1 MAPRSRRG
9 SVRAGDF
16 GRLRTKRVTLLARQ
30 FRSPIILLLTAAA
43 LLSVFLGETT
53 DSLIIL
59 AVVAI
64 SGLLGFAQ
72 ESGAV
77 RAVDALL
84 ESVRVHAD
92 VLRDGREV
100 EVDLADV
107 RPGDVVVLRPGDVVP
122 GDGRI
127 VEANNLTVDEA
138 ALTGETWPSRKR
150 PGRAGDTDPAGR
162 AFLGTHVAG
171 GSGRMIVESTGEATR
186 FGGVIE
192 RVVNQHVPT
201 AFERGITAFGLLL
214 VRATTILVAAVFVV
228 NLSLGRP
235 VDDSLMF
242 SLALAVGLTPQMLP
256 AIVTLSLSRGATFMA
271 RERVIVKRLD
281 SIEDVGSL
289 DVLCT
294 DKTGTVTIGEVGL
307 DSAID
312 ARGEPSE
319 RVRELAWWNSRLQ
332 HGAPNPIDR
341 AIVAT
346 EPPRSDGVEWS
357 GEIPFDFSRRRV
369 SVAFTRD
376 GTWTI
381 VTKGAVESVLAC
393 CCSVREPDGSTS
405 SIDETRREILDLLD
419 RLTSSGRRVL
429 AVASGAWSRSV
440 AFVPENERDLVLEG
454 FLTFDDPPKPGV
466 AEAIRNLLALGV
478 TVKMITGD
486 NHRVATHTAS
496 LIGLDSGAVL
506 TGEMIDAASD
516 VELEALAED
525 ATIVAEVDP
534 IQKERVLRALSRR
547 GHTVGFIGDGI
558 NDAPALHAAD
568 VGFSVD
574 GAVDVAK
581 ATADI
586 VLLEKDLSVLVDGVR
601 IGRRVFA
608 NTLKYVHVTTSANFG
623 NMLSLAAA
631 TLLLPF
637 LPLLPLQV
645 LVLNFLSDIPG
656 MTIATDRVDDE
667 MLAVPHRWNI
677 RRVRDFM
684 IVFGLAS
691 SAFDLLTFAVLR
703 LGFHGSAESVRSG
716 WFVESTLTELTVML
730 VLRSRR
736 PFFRS
741 RPGTPLL
748 VSSLVVVIATV
759 TLPYSPIAAQLGLR
773 AMSPGVLLALASITG
788 GYLVATEVLKHW
800 FGRLLIADDTG
811 TDVGA
816 RVA

>member
-1 MAPRSRRG
+1 MTSRSRRG
-9 SVRAGDF
+9 PVRVGDF
-16 GRLRTKRVTLLARQ
+16 GRLRTSRLSLLARQ
-30 FRSPIILLLTAAA
+30 FRSPIILLLSAAA

-59 AVVAI
+59 AVVAV
-64 SGLLGFAQ
+64 SGLLGFVQ

-84 ESVRVHAD
+84 DSVRVHAD
-92 VLRDGREV
+92 VLRDGREM

-107 RPGDVVVLRPGDVVP
+107 RVGDVVVLRPGDVVP
-122 GDGRI
+122 GDGR
-127 VEANNLTVDEA
+127 VLEANNLTIDEA

-150 PGRAGDTDPAGR
+150 PGRDGDTDPSGR
-162 AFLGTHVAG
+162 AFLGTHVSSGAG
-171 GSGRMIVESTGEATR
+171 TMLVESIAEATR
-186 FGGVIE
+186 FGSVVE
-192 RVVNQHVPT
+192 RVVKQHVPT

-214 VRATTILVAAVFVV
+214 VRATTVLVAGVFVV
-228 NLSLGRP
+228 NLSLGRAL
-235 VDDSLMF
+235 DDSLMF
-242 SLALAVGLTPQMLP
+242 SLALAVGLTPQLLP
-256 AIVTLSLSRGATFMA
+256 AIVTLSLSRGATLMA
-271 RERVIVKRLD
+271 RDRVIVKRLD
-281 SIEDVGSL
+281 SIEDIGSL

-294 DKTGTVTIGEVGL
+294 DKTGTVTIGDVGL

-312 ARGEPSE
+312 IRGVPNE
-319 RVRELAWWNSRLQ
+319 RVRELAWWNARLQ

-346 EPPRSDGVEWS
+346 EPPRNDGVEWS

-369 SVAFTRD
+369 SVAFSRD
-376 GTWTI
+376 GEWTI
-381 VTKGAVESVLAC
+381 VTKGAVESVMAC
-393 CCSVREPDGSTS
+393 CARARLDDGSTTL
-405 SIDETRREILDLLD
+405 IDGVRTEILEVLD
-419 RLTSSGRRVL
+419 DVSSSGRRML
-429 AVASGAWSRSV
+429 AVASRPWSRSV

-454 FLTFDDPPKPGV
+454 FLTFDDPPKEGA
-466 AEAIRNLLALGV
+466 AEAIRSLVALGV
-478 TVKMITGD
+478 RVKMITGD
-486 NHRVATHTAS
+486 NRRVATHTAN
-496 LIGLDSGAVL
+496 LIGLDAGVVL
-506 TGEMIDAASD
+506 TGEMIDASSD
-516 VELEALAED
+516 VELEMLAED
-525 ATIVAEVDP
+525 VDVVAEVDP

-547 GHTVGFIGDGI
+547 GHTVGFVGDGI

-568 VGFSVD
+568 VGFSVE

-631 TLLLPF
+631 TLVLPF
-637 LPLLPLQV
+637 LPLLPLQI
-645 LVLNFLSDIPG
+645 LVLNFLSDVPG

-684 IVFGLAS
+684 IVFGLLS

-703 LGFHGSAESVRSG
+703 LGFDGSSGLVRSG
-716 WFVESTLTELTVML
+716 SFVESTLTELTVML

-748 VSSLVVVIATV
+748 VSSVLVALVTIVLPFSPVADRLGLQSMSSGVLVALATV
-759 TLPYSPIAAQLGLR
+759 
-773 AMSPGVLLALASITG
+773 TG
-788 GYLVATEVLKHW
+788 GYLFATEVLKHW
-800 FGRLLIADDTG
+800 FGHLLVADG
-811 TDVGA
+811 TETDGE
-816 RVA
+816 RG

>member
-1 MAPRSRRG
+1 MTSRSRRG
-9 SVRAGDF
+9 PVRVGDF
-16 GRLRTKRVTLLARQ
+16 GRLRTSRLSLLARQ
-30 FRSPIILLLTAAA
+30 FRSPIILLLSAAA

-59 AVVAI
+59 AVVAV
-64 SGLLGFAQ
+64 SGLLGFVQ

-84 ESVRVHAD
+84 DSVRVHAD
-92 VLRDGREV
+92 VLRDGREM

-107 RPGDVVVLRPGDVVP
+107 RVGDVVVLRPGDVVP
-122 GDGRI
+122 GDGR
-127 VEANNLTVDEA
+127 VLEANNLTIDEA

-150 PGRAGDTDPAGR
+150 PGRDGDTDPSGR
-162 AFLGTHVAG
+162 AFLGTHVSSGAG
-171 GSGRMIVESTGEATR
+171 TMLVESIAEATR
-186 FGGVIE
+186 FGSVVE
-192 RVVNQHVPT
+192 RVVKQHVPT

-214 VRATTILVAAVFVV
+214 VRATTVLVAGVFVV
-228 NLSLGRP
+228 NLSLGRAL
-235 VDDSLMF
+235 DDSLMF
-242 SLALAVGLTPQMLP
+242 SLALAVGLTPQLLP
-256 AIVTLSLSRGATFMA
+256 AIVTLSLSRGATLMA
-271 RERVIVKRLD
+271 RDRVIVKRLD
-281 SIEDVGSL
+281 SIEDIGSL

-294 DKTGTVTIGEVGL
+294 DKTGTVTIGDVGL

-312 ARGEPSE
+312 IRGVPNE
-319 RVRELAWWNSRLQ
+319 RVRELAWWNARLQ

-346 EPPRSDGVEWS
+346 EPPRNDGVEWS

-369 SVAFTRD
+369 SVAFSRD
-376 GTWTI
+376 GEWTI
-381 VTKGAVESVLAC
+381 VTKGAVESVMAC
-393 CCSVREPDGSTS
+393 CARARLENGSTTL
-405 SIDETRREILDLLD
+405 IDGVRTEILEVLD
-419 RLTSSGRRVL
+419 DVSSSGRRML
-429 AVASGAWSRSV
+429 AVASRPWSRSV

-454 FLTFDDPPKPGV
+454 FLTFDDPPKEGA
-466 AEAIRNLLALGV
+466 AEAIRSLVALGV
-478 TVKMITGD
+478 RVKMITGD
-486 NHRVATHTAS
+486 NRRVATHTAN
-496 LIGLDSGAVL
+496 LIGLDAGVVL
-506 TGEMIDAASD
+506 TGEMIDASSD
-516 VELEALAED
+516 VELEMLAED
-525 ATIVAEVDP
+525 VDVVAEVDP

-547 GHTVGFIGDGI
+547 GHTVGFVGDGI

-568 VGFSVD
+568 VGFSVE

-631 TLLLPF
+631 TLVLPF
-637 LPLLPLQV
+637 LPLLPLQI
-645 LVLNFLSDIPG
+645 LVLNFLSDVPG

-684 IVFGLAS
+684 IVFGLLS

-703 LGFHGSAESVRSG
+703 LGFDGSSGLVRSG

-748 VSSLVVVIATV
+748 VSSVLVALVTIVLPFSPVADRLGLQSMSSGVLVALATV
-759 TLPYSPIAAQLGLR
+759 
-773 AMSPGVLLALASITG
+773 TG
-788 GYLVATEVLKHW
+788 GYLFATEVLKHW
-800 FGRLLIADDTG
+800 FGHLLVADG
-811 TDVGA
+811 TETDGE
-816 RVA
+816 RG

>member
-1 MAPRSRRG
+1 MR
-9 SVRAGDF
+9 VGDF
-16 GRLRTKRVTLLARQ
+16 GRLRTSRLSLLARQ
-30 FRSPIILLLTAAA
+30 FRSPIILLLSAAA

-59 AVVAI
+59 AVVAV
-64 SGLLGFAQ
+64 SGLLGFVQ

-84 ESVRVHAD
+84 DSVRVHAD
-92 VLRDGREV
+92 VLRDGREM

-107 RPGDVVVLRPGDVVP
+107 RVGDVVVLRPGDVVP
-122 GDGRI
+122 GDGR
-127 VEANNLTVDEA
+127 VLEANNLTIDEA

-150 PGRAGDTDPAGR
+150 PGRDGDTDPSGR
-162 AFLGTHVAG
+162 AFLGTHVSSGAG
-171 GSGRMIVESTGEATR
+171 TMLVESIAEATR
-186 FGGVIE
+186 FGSVVE
-192 RVVNQHVPT
+192 RVVKQHVPT

-214 VRATTILVAAVFVV
+214 VRATTVLVAGDFVV
-228 NLSLGRP
+228 NLSLGRAL
-235 VDDSLMF
+235 DDSLMF
-242 SLALAVGLTPQMLP
+242 SLALAVGLTPQLLP
-256 AIVTLSLSRGATFMA
+256 AIVTLSLSRGATLMA
-271 RERVIVKRLD
+271 RDRVIVKRLD
-281 SIEDVGSL
+281 SIEDIGSL

-294 DKTGTVTIGEVGL
+294 DKTGTVTIGDVGL

-312 ARGEPSE
+312 IRGVPNE
-319 RVRELAWWNSRLQ
+319 RVRELAWWNARLQ

-346 EPPRSDGVEWS
+346 EPPRNDGVEWS

-369 SVAFTRD
+369 SVAVSRD
-376 GTWTI
+376 GEWTI
-381 VTKGAVESVLAC
+381 VTKGAVESVMAC
-393 CCSVREPDGSTS
+393 CARARLDDGSTTL
-405 SIDETRREILDLLD
+405 IDGVRTEILEVLD
-419 RLTSSGRRVL
+419 DVSSSGRRML
-429 AVASGAWSRSV
+429 AVASRPWSRSV

-454 FLTFDDPPKPGV
+454 FLTFDDPPKEGA
-466 AEAIRNLLALGV
+466 AEAIRSLVALGV
-478 TVKMITGD
+478 RVKMITGD
-486 NHRVATHTAS
+486 NRRVATHTAN
-496 LIGLDSGAVL
+496 LIGLDAGVVL
-506 TGEMIDAASD
+506 TGEMIDASSD
-516 VELEALAED
+516 VELEMLAED
-525 ATIVAEVDP
+525 VDVVAEVDP

-547 GHTVGFIGDGI
+547 GHTVGFVGDGI

-568 VGFSVD
+568 VGFSVE

-631 TLLLPF
+631 TLVLPF
-637 LPLLPLQV
+637 LPLLPLQI
-645 LVLNFLSDIPG
+645 LVLNFLSDVPG

-684 IVFGLAS
+684 IVFGLLS

-703 LGFHGSAESVRSG
+703 LGFDGSSGLVRSG

-748 VSSLVVVIATV
+748 VSSVLVALVTIVLPFSPVADRLGLQSMSSGVLVALATV
-759 TLPYSPIAAQLGLR
+759 
-773 AMSPGVLLALASITG
+773 TG
-788 GYLVATEVLKHW
+788 GYLFATEVLKHW
-800 FGRLLIADDTG
+800 FGHLLVADG
-811 TDVGA
+811 TETDGE
-816 RVA
+816 RG

>member
-1 MAPRSRRG
+1 
-9 SVRAGDF
+9 VRVGDF
-16 GRLRTKRVTLLARQ
+16 GRLRTSRLSLLARQ
-30 FRSPIILLLTAAA
+30 FRSPIILLLSAAA

-59 AVVAI
+59 AVVAV
-64 SGLLGFAQ
+64 SGLLGFVQ

-84 ESVRVHAD
+84 DSVRVHAD
-92 VLRDGREV
+92 VLRDGREM

-107 RPGDVVVLRPGDVVP
+107 RVGDVVVLRPGDVVP
-122 GDGRI
+122 GDGR
-127 VEANNLTVDEA
+127 VLEANNLTIDEA

-150 PGRAGDTDPAGR
+150 PGRDGDTDPSGR
-162 AFLGTHVAG
+162 AFLGTHVSSGAG
-171 GSGRMIVESTGEATR
+171 TMLVESIAEATR
-186 FGGVIE
+186 FGSVVE
-192 RVVNQHVPT
+192 RVVKQHVPT

-214 VRATTILVAAVFVV
+214 VRATTVLVAGVFVV
-228 NLSLGRP
+228 NLSLGRAL
-235 VDDSLMF
+235 DDSLMF
-242 SLALAVGLTPQMLP
+242 SLALAVGLTPQLLP
-256 AIVTLSLSRGATFMA
+256 AIVTLSLSRGATLMA
-271 RERVIVKRLD
+271 RDRVIVKRLD
-281 SIEDVGSL
+281 SIEDIGSL

-294 DKTGTVTIGEVGL
+294 DKTGTVTIGDVGL

-312 ARGEPSE
+312 IRGVPNE
-319 RVRELAWWNSRLQ
+319 RVRELAWWNARLQ

-346 EPPRSDGVEWS
+346 EPPRNDGVEWS

-369 SVAFTRD
+369 SVAFSRD
-376 GTWTI
+376 GEWTI
-381 VTKGAVESVLAC
+381 VTKGAVESVMAC
-393 CCSVREPDGSTS
+393 CARARLENGSTTL
-405 SIDETRREILDLLD
+405 IDGVRTEILEVLD
-419 RLTSSGRRVL
+419 DVSSSGRRML
-429 AVASGAWSRSV
+429 AVASRPWSRSV

-454 FLTFDDPPKPGV
+454 FLTFDDPPKEGA
-466 AEAIRNLLALGV
+466 AEAIRSLVALGV
-478 TVKMITGD
+478 RVKMITGD
-486 NHRVATHTAS
+486 NRRVATHTAN
-496 LIGLDSGAVL
+496 LIGLDAGVVL
-506 TGEMIDAASD
+506 TGEMIDASSD
-516 VELEALAED
+516 VELEMLAED
-525 ATIVAEVDP
+525 VDVVAEVDP

-547 GHTVGFIGDGI
+547 GHTVGFVGDGI

-568 VGFSVD
+568 VGFSVE

-631 TLLLPF
+631 TLVLPF
-637 LPLLPLQV
+637 LPLLPLQI
-645 LVLNFLSDIPG
+645 LVLNFLSDVPG

-684 IVFGLAS
+684 IVFGLLS

-703 LGFHGSAESVRSG
+703 LGFDGSSGLVRSG

-748 VSSLVVVIATV
+748 VSSVLVALVTIVLPFSPVADRLGLQSMSSGVLVALATV
-759 TLPYSPIAAQLGLR
+759 
-773 AMSPGVLLALASITG
+773 TG
-788 GYLVATEVLKHW
+788 GYLFATEVLKHW
-800 FGRLLIADDTG
+800 FGHLLVADG
-811 TDVGA
+811 TETDGE
-816 RVA
+816 RG

>member
-1 MAPRSRRG
+1 
-9 SVRAGDF
+9 VRVGDF
-16 GRLRTKRVTLLARQ
+16 GRLRTSRLSLLARQ
-30 FRSPIILLLTAAA
+30 FRSPIILLLSAAA

-59 AVVAI
+59 AVVAV
-64 SGLLGFAQ
+64 SGLLGFVQ

-84 ESVRVHAD
+84 DSVRVHAD
-92 VLRDGREV
+92 VLRDGREM

-107 RPGDVVVLRPGDVVP
+107 RVGDVVVLRPGDVVP
-122 GDGRI
+122 GDGR
-127 VEANNLTVDEA
+127 VLEANNLTIDEA

-150 PGRAGDTDPAGR
+150 PGRDGDTDPSGR
-162 AFLGTHVAG
+162 AFLGTHVSSGAG
-171 GSGRMIVESTGEATR
+171 TMLVESIAEATR
-186 FGGVIE
+186 FGSVVE
-192 RVVNQHVPT
+192 RVVKQHVPT

-214 VRATTILVAAVFVV
+214 VRATTVLVAGVFVV
-228 NLSLGRP
+228 NLSLGRAL
-235 VDDSLMF
+235 DDSLMF
-242 SLALAVGLTPQMLP
+242 SLALAVGLTPQLLP
-256 AIVTLSLSRGATFMA
+256 AIVTLSLSRGATLMA
-271 RERVIVKRLD
+271 RDRVIVKRLD
-281 SIEDVGSL
+281 SIEDIGSL

-294 DKTGTVTIGEVGL
+294 DKTGTVTIGDVGL

-312 ARGEPSE
+312 IRGVPNE
-319 RVRELAWWNSRLQ
+319 RVRELAWWNARLQ

-346 EPPRSDGVEWS
+346 EPPRNDGVEWS

-369 SVAFTRD
+369 SVAFSRD
-376 GTWTI
+376 GEWTI
-381 VTKGAVESVLAC
+381 VTKGAVESVMAC
-393 CCSVREPDGSTS
+393 CARARLDNGSTTL
-405 SIDETRREILDLLD
+405 IDGVRTEILEVLD
-419 RLTSSGRRVL
+419 DVSSSGRRML
-429 AVASGAWSRSV
+429 AVASRPWSRSV

-454 FLTFDDPPKPGV
+454 FLTFDDPPKEGA
-466 AEAIRNLLALGV
+466 AEAIRSLVALGV
-478 TVKMITGD
+478 RVKMITGD
-486 NHRVATHTAS
+486 NRRVATHTAN
-496 LIGLDSGAVL
+496 LIGLDAGVVL
-506 TGEMIDAASD
+506 TGEMIDASSD
-516 VELEALAED
+516 VELEMLAED
-525 ATIVAEVDP
+525 VDVVAEVDP

-547 GHTVGFIGDGI
+547 GHTVGFVGDGI

-568 VGFSVD
+568 VGFSVE

-631 TLLLPF
+631 TLVLPF
-637 LPLLPLQV
+637 LPLLPLQI
-645 LVLNFLSDIPG
+645 LVLNFLSDVPG

-684 IVFGLAS
+684 IVFGLLS

-703 LGFHGSAESVRSG
+703 LGFDGSSGLVRSG

-748 VSSLVVVIATV
+748 VSSVLVALVTIVLPFSPVADRLGLQSMSSGVLVALATV
-759 TLPYSPIAAQLGLR
+759 
-773 AMSPGVLLALASITG
+773 TG
-788 GYLVATEVLKHW
+788 GYLFATEVLKHW
-800 FGRLLIADDTG
+800 FGHLLVADG
-811 TDVGA
+811 TETDGE
-816 RVA
+816 RG

>member
-1 MAPRSRRG
+1 
-9 SVRAGDF
+9 VRVGDF
-16 GRLRTKRVTLLARQ
+16 GRLRTSRLSLLARQ
-30 FRSPIILLLTAAA
+30 FRSPIILLLSAAA

-59 AVVAI
+59 AVVAV
-64 SGLLGFAQ
+64 SGLLGFVQ

-84 ESVRVHAD
+84 DSVRVHAD
-92 VLRDGREV
+92 VLRDGREM

-107 RPGDVVVLRPGDVVP
+107 RVGDVVVLRPGDVVP
-122 GDGRI
+122 GDGR
-127 VEANNLTVDEA
+127 VLEANNLTIDEA

-150 PGRAGDTDPAGR
+150 PGRDGDTDPSGR
-162 AFLGTHVAG
+162 AFLGTHVSSGAG
-171 GSGRMIVESTGEATR
+171 TMLVESIAEATR
-186 FGGVIE
+186 FGSVVE
-192 RVVNQHVPT
+192 RVVKQHVPT

-214 VRATTILVAAVFVV
+214 VRATTVLVAGVFVV
-228 NLSLGRP
+228 NLSLGRAL
-235 VDDSLMF
+235 DDSLMF
-242 SLALAVGLTPQMLP
+242 SLALAVGLTPQLLP
-256 AIVTLSLSRGATFMA
+256 AIVTLSLSRGATLMA
-271 RERVIVKRLD
+271 RDRVIVKRLD
-281 SIEDVGSL
+281 SIEDIGSL

-294 DKTGTVTIGEVGL
+294 DKTGTVTIGDVGL

-312 ARGEPSE
+312 IRGVPNE
-319 RVRELAWWNSRLQ
+319 RVRELAWWNARLQ

-346 EPPRSDGVEWS
+346 EPPRNDGVEWS

-369 SVAFTRD
+369 SVAFSRD
-376 GTWTI
+376 GEWTI
-381 VTKGAVESVLAC
+381 VTKGAVESVMAC
-393 CCSVREPDGSTS
+393 CARARLDDGSTTL
-405 SIDETRREILDLLD
+405 IDGVRTEILEVLD
-419 RLTSSGRRVL
+419 DVSSSGRRML
-429 AVASGAWSRSV
+429 AVASRPWSRSV

-454 FLTFDDPPKPGV
+454 FLTFDDPPKEGA
-466 AEAIRNLLALGV
+466 AEAIRSLVALGV
-478 TVKMITGD
+478 RVKMITGD
-486 NHRVATHTAS
+486 NRRVATHTAN
-496 LIGLDSGAVL
+496 LIGLDAGVVL
-506 TGEMIDAASD
+506 TGEMIDASSD
-516 VELEALAED
+516 VELEMLAED
-525 ATIVAEVDP
+525 VDVVAEVDP

-547 GHTVGFIGDGI
+547 GHTVGFVGDGI

-568 VGFSVD
+568 VGFSVE

-631 TLLLPF
+631 TLVLPF
-637 LPLLPLQV
+637 LPLLPLQI
-645 LVLNFLSDIPG
+645 LVLNFLSDVPG

-684 IVFGLAS
+684 IVFGLLS

-703 LGFHGSAESVRSG
+703 LGFDGSSGLVRSG

-748 VSSLVVVIATV
+748 VSSVLVALVTIVLPFSPVADRLGLQSMSSGVLVALATV
-759 TLPYSPIAAQLGLR
+759 
-773 AMSPGVLLALASITG
+773 TG
-788 GYLVATEVLKHW
+788 GYLFATEVLKHW
-800 FGRLLIADDTG
+800 FGHLLVADG
-811 TDVGA
+811 TETDGE
-816 RVA
+816 RG

>member
-1 MAPRSRRG
+1 
-9 SVRAGDF
+9 VRVGDF
-16 GRLRTKRVTLLARQ
+16 GRLRTSRLSLLARQ
-30 FRSPIILLLTAAA
+30 FRSPIILLLSAAA

-59 AVVAI
+59 AVVAV
-64 SGLLGFAQ
+64 SGLLGFVQ

-77 RAVDALL
+77 HAVDALL
-84 ESVRVHAD
+84 DSVRVHAD
-92 VLRDGREV
+92 VLRDGREM

-107 RPGDVVVLRPGDVVP
+107 RVGDVVVLRPGDVVP
-122 GDGRI
+122 GDGR
-127 VEANNLTVDEA
+127 VLEANNLTIDEA

-150 PGRAGDTDPAGR
+150 PGRDGDTDPSGR
-162 AFLGTHVAG
+162 AFLGTHVSSGAG
-171 GSGRMIVESTGEATR
+171 TMLVESIAEATR
-186 FGGVIE
+186 FGSVVE
-192 RVVNQHVPT
+192 RVVKQHVPT

-214 VRATTILVAAVFVV
+214 VRATTVLVAGVFVV
-228 NLSLGRP
+228 NLSLGRAL
-235 VDDSLMF
+235 DDSLMF
-242 SLALAVGLTPQMLP
+242 SLALAVGLTPQLLP
-256 AIVTLSLSRGATFMA
+256 AIVTLSLSRGATLMA
-271 RERVIVKRLD
+271 RDRVIVKRLD
-281 SIEDVGSL
+281 SIEDIGSL

-294 DKTGTVTIGEVGL
+294 DKTGTVTIGDVGL

-312 ARGEPSE
+312 IRGVPNE
-319 RVRELAWWNSRLQ
+319 RVRELAWWNARLQ

-346 EPPRSDGVEWS
+346 EPPRNDGVEWS

-369 SVAFTRD
+369 SVAFSRD
-376 GTWTI
+376 GEWTI
-381 VTKGAVESVLAC
+381 VTKGAVESVMAC
-393 CCSVREPDGSTS
+393 CARARLENGSTTL
-405 SIDETRREILDLLD
+405 IDGVRTEILEVLD
-419 RLTSSGRRVL
+419 DVSSSGRRML
-429 AVASGAWSRSV
+429 AVASRPWSRSV

-454 FLTFDDPPKPGV
+454 FLTFDDPPKEGA
-466 AEAIRNLLALGV
+466 AEAIRSLVALGV
-478 TVKMITGD
+478 RVKMITGD
-486 NHRVATHTAS
+486 NRRVATHTAN
-496 LIGLDSGAVL
+496 LIGLDAGVVL
-506 TGEMIDAASD
+506 TGEMIDASSD
-516 VELEALAED
+516 VELEMLAED
-525 ATIVAEVDP
+525 VDVVAEVDP

-547 GHTVGFIGDGI
+547 GHTVGFVGDGI

-568 VGFSVD
+568 VGFSVE

-631 TLLLPF
+631 TLVLPF
-637 LPLLPLQV
+637 LPLLPLQI
-645 LVLNFLSDIPG
+645 LVLNFLSDVPG

-684 IVFGLAS
+684 IVFGLLS

-703 LGFHGSAESVRSG
+703 LGFDGSSGLVRSG

-748 VSSLVVVIATV
+748 VSSVLVALVTIVLPFSPVADRLGLQSMSSGVLVALATV
-759 TLPYSPIAAQLGLR
+759 
-773 AMSPGVLLALASITG
+773 TG
-788 GYLVATEVLKHW
+788 GYLFATEVLKHW
-800 FGRLLIADDTG
+800 FGHLLVADG
-811 TDVGA
+811 TETDGE
-816 RVA
+816 RG

>member
-1 MAPRSRRG
+1 MR
-9 SVRAGDF
+9 VGDF
-16 GRLRTKRVTLLARQ
+16 GRLRTSRLSLLARQ
-30 FRSPIILLLTAAA
+30 FRSPIILLLSAAA

-64 SGLLGFAQ
+64 SGLLGFVQ

-84 ESVRVHAD
+84 DSVRVHAD

-107 RPGDVVVLRPGDVVP
+107 RVGDVVVLRPGDVVP
-122 GDGRI
+122 GDGR
-127 VEANNLTVDEA
+127 VLEANNLTIDEA

-150 PGRAGDTDPAGR
+150 PGRDGDTDPSGR
-162 AFLGTHVAG
+162 AFLGTHVSSGAG
-171 GSGRMIVESTGEATR
+171 TMLVESIAEATR
-186 FGGVIE
+186 FGSVVE
-192 RVVNQHVPT
+192 RVVKQHVPT

-214 VRATTILVAAVFVV
+214 VRATTVLVAGVFVV
-228 NLSLGRP
+228 NLSLGRAL
-235 VDDSLMF
+235 DESLMF
-242 SLALAVGLTPQMLP
+242 SLALAVGLTPQLLP
-256 AIVTLSLSRGATFMA
+256 AIVTLSLSRGATLMA
-271 RERVIVKRLD
+271 RDRVIVKRLD
-281 SIEDVGSL
+281 SIEDIGSL

-294 DKTGTVTIGEVGL
+294 DKTGTVTIGDVGL

-312 ARGEPSE
+312 IRGVPNE
-319 RVRELAWWNSRLQ
+319 RVRELAWWNARLQ

-346 EPPRSDGVEWS
+346 EPPRNDGVEWS

-369 SVAFTRD
+369 SVAFSRD
-376 GTWTI
+376 GEWTI
-381 VTKGAVESVLAC
+381 VTKGAVESVMAC
-393 CCSVREPDGSTS
+393 CARARLDDGSTTL
-405 SIDETRREILDLLD
+405 IDGVRTEILEVLD
-419 RLTSSGRRVL
+419 DVSSSGRRML
-429 AVASGAWSRSV
+429 AVASRPWSRSV
-440 AFVPENERDLVLEG
+440 AFVPENECDLVLEG
-454 FLTFDDPPKPGV
+454 FLTFDDPPKEGA
-466 AEAIRNLLALGV
+466 AEAIRSLVALGV
-478 TVKMITGD
+478 RVKMITGD
-486 NHRVATHTAS
+486 NRRVATHTAN
-496 LIGLDSGAVL
+496 LIGLDAGVVL
-506 TGEMIDAASD
+506 TGEMIDASSD
-516 VELEALAED
+516 VELEMLAED
-525 ATIVAEVDP
+525 VDVVAEVDP

-547 GHTVGFIGDGI
+547 GHTVGFVGDGI

-568 VGFSVD
+568 VGFSVE

-631 TLLLPF
+631 TLVLPF
-637 LPLLPLQV
+637 LPLLPLQI
-645 LVLNFLSDIPG
+645 LVLNFLSDVPG
-656 MTIATDRVDDE
+656 VTIATDRVDDE

-684 IVFGLAS
+684 IVFGLLS

-703 LGFHGSAESVRSG
+703 LGFDGSSGLVRSG

-748 VSSLVVVIATV
+748 VSSVLVALVTIVLPFSPVADRLGLQSMSSGVLVALATV
-759 TLPYSPIAAQLGLR
+759 
-773 AMSPGVLLALASITG
+773 TG
-788 GYLVATEVLKHW
+788 GYLFATEVLKHW
-800 FGRLLIADDTG
+800 FGHLLVADG
-811 TDVGA
+811 TETDGE
-816 RVA
+816 RG